1 MGISLIG
8 RHVATEQSGLP
19 RPPHNQVRF
28 SNSSYLMEMLEL
40 RMSMLFEDASDDND
54 ENASYVE
61 EKDDVN
67 EREYDLG
74 HILQRIRMK
83 LMKENMIWLISCIRR
98 TAANAFYLPCNG
110 YCLNIT
116 PFKAVL
122 TFRLFLFNEKIF
134 SSHP

>member
-54 ENASYVE
+54 ENASYIE
-61 EKDDVN
+61 ENDEVD
-67 EREYDLG
+67 EREYDLP
-74 HILQRIRMK
+74 HILNSK
-83 LMKENMIWLISCIRR
+83 
-98 TAANAFYLPCNG
+98 Y
-110 YCLNIT
+110 
-116 PFKAVL
+116 
-122 TFRLFLFNEKIF
+122 
-134 SSHP
+134 

>member
-74 HILQRIRMK
+74 NILQRI
-83 LMKENMIWLISCIRR
+83 
-98 TAANAFYLPCNG
+98 G
-110 YCLNIT
+110 
-116 PFKAVL
+116 
-122 TFRLFLFNEKIF
+122 
-134 SSHP
+134 

>member
-54 ENASYVE
+54 ENASYIE
-61 EKDDVN
+61 ENDEVD
-67 EREYDLG
+67 EREYDLA
-74 HILQRIRMK
+74 HILHPPFRCKCLLSSLQR
-83 LMKENMIWLISCIRR
+83 LLPQHYPFQSC
-98 TAANAFYLPCNG
+98 THF
-110 YCLNIT
+110 
-116 PFKAVL
+116 
-122 TFRLFLFNEKIF
+122 
-134 SSHP
+134 